1 MPAGLLDPQESP
13 TQCAIRELLEET
25 GYVATSAS
33 CGPIFYNDPGFCD
46 TNMQIVAVDIDL
58 EDPRNIDLKPQ
69 REANEFIESFT
80 VPLKSFAAELKVLEA
95 KGFKLDARVQNLAA
109 GLELANKYGL

>member
-1 MPAGLLDPQESP
+1 
-13 TQCAIRELLEET
+13 
-25 GYVATSAS
+25 
-33 CGPIFYNDPGFCD
+33 
-46 TNMQIVAVDIDL
+46 MQIVAVDIDL